1 MNDLFK
7 KLLLLGLVVG
17 VIGGGIG
24 FYLFSK
30 KVASTN
36 DVKTDFTLKMEDLY
50 ADFEKDEKA
59 AVEKYKGKV
68 IEVSGVVK
76 SKSDEDKQHIA
87 VTLGNE
93 SMSGEIGVSL
103 EPEQAEKAAALKEGS
118 AVVLKGECTGIQ
130 SAEGGDSESLLD
142 ALGKEVQLKKGIVIS
157 TK

>member
-24 FYLFSK
+24 FYLFNK

-36 DVKTDFTLKMEDLY
+36 DAKADFTLKMEDLY

-59 AVEKYKGKV
+59 AVEKYKDRV
-68 IEVSGVVK
+68 VEVSGVVK

-103 EPEQAEKAAALKEGS
+103 EPEQAEKA
-118 AVVLKGECTGIQ
+118 
-130 SAEGGDSESLLD
+130 
-142 ALGKEVQLKKGIVIS
+142 
-157 TK
+157 